1 MPWETAAPARRL
13 LADMRGGV
21 RFGRAGGEAA
31 KGHVKGCA
39 RSFEGPELEPTMQK
53 YSTAQVCSAI
63 QQRRPS
69 ELQNAALQHTCPNM
83 EAWQTWKVSQLLVL
97 PSSTFEADRICVMW
111 TCPGML
117 RHAQALQEKVVK
129 LALDAKQKVVANE
142 CGIVTLSFLVSSAVP
157 SKTWAGATHTKSTSA
172 HTATQEPFL
181 QALVDTE
188 SEANM
193 TQIFTEACKLAEGH
207 CGLDL
212 RGQIWQ
218 VDKDY
223 AKGIEA
229 SRRKVFPYARPCD
242 DYAHMRR
249 ATCKGMQKCLPAKK
263 TLKVKAPKP
272 QFVTQARA
280 SKTNRLVLLQL

>member
-1 MPWETAAPARRL
+1 
-13 LADMRGGV
+13 
-21 RFGRAGGEAA
+21 
-31 KGHVKGCA
+31 
-39 RSFEGPELEPTMQK
+39 
-53 YSTAQVCSAI
+53 
-63 QQRRPS
+63 
-69 ELQNAALQHTCPNM
+69 
-83 EAWQTWKVSQLLVL
+83 
-97 PSSTFEADRICVMW
+97 
-111 TCPGML
+111 ML

-129 LALDAKQKVVANE
+129 LAVDAKQKVVANE
-142 CGIVTLSFLVSSAVP
+142 YGIVTLSFLVSSAVP

-188 SEANM
+188 SEGNM
-193 TQIFTEACKLAEGH
+193 TQIFTEACELAERH

-212 RGQIWQ
+212 RAQVWQ
-218 VDKDY
+218 VHKDY

-249 ATCKGMQKCLPAKK
+249 ATYKGMQKYLPAKK
-263 TLKVKAPKP
+263 TPKMKAPEP

-280 SKTNRLVLLQL
+280 RQTGSLLQL